1 MSVNKRTDWGQG
13 SCGWTQKK
21 EVYRNGTP
29 PFGVSRM
36 SNQKAVMLL
45 RSLPPTC

>member
-13 SCGWTQKK
+13 SHLSAQKK

-29 PFGVSRM
+29 PFGSIENVKPESRYA
-36 SNQKAVMLL
+36 S
-45 RSLPPTC
+45 S